1 MGLNFTPDFYF
12 DISKYFNL
20 KKLAILKHASQ
31 EPSRFF
37 DAVRITNQF
46 RAAQCNYPIGSFAEV
61 YRYDKR
67 FPFSDIRSLL
77 PDGPI
82 YKPFYINDKD
92 SLI

>member
-1 MGLNFTPDFYF
+1 M
-12 DISKYFNL
+12 
-20 KKLAILKHASQ
+20 KHASQ

-46 RAAQCNYPIGSFAEV
+46 VLSMQLSNWFFAEV

-67 FPFSDIRSLL
+67 FPFQISDSL

-82 YKPFYINDKD
+82 YKPFILMTKTLDLD
-92 SLI
+92 I